1 MSSFMSIANKWMK
14 GNCQPIA
21 HLSLGIGM
29 KYAAETKSNSEVKG
43 LWVLIW
49 FRLSQLNTSSDP
61 LRSA

>member
-1 MSSFMSIANKWMK
+1 MK